1 MKENDL
7 KKEIDE
13 LKSQLEEEQRNNKV
27 LQELAS
33 SRLVRVNQLEVEAAS
48 YKVAL
53 SEQSKQEEDKH
64 GIINQSKHFIK
75 WCIND

>member
-7 KKEIDE
+7 KKENDE
-13 LKSQLEEEQRNNKV
+13 LKSQLETEQRNNKI

-33 SRLVRVNQLEVEAAS
+33 SRLARVNQLEVEAAL

-53 SEQSKQEEDKH
+53 SEQSK
-64 GIINQSKHFIK
+64 
-75 WCIND
+75 